1 MINGLAEVF
10 VINSYAPIVR
20 IILIIEHGFKVKAEK
35 EGEGGLLYRGG
46 NKLGRILIAH
56 LYALI
61 KKQ

>member
-20 IILIIEHGFKVKAEK
+20 FILFIEHGFKVKAEI
-35 EGEGGLLYRGG
+35 EGVVGLLYRGG